1 MLGCTLR
8 LENDRTNSP
17 SLLGKLGPLRIA
29 SPVERFMENTEEVF
43 RQVLADEQD
52 ITDQYY
58 DDRKLQQTASDKLP
72 DQANFLAQ
80 IRKLMQD
87 NGGIGQIAK
96 AATPAIVRLI
106 DKAHLIGNI
115 GAVDATDAISAI
127 DVTTRTVYACAVMT
141 ATATTLHDPRITM
154 AMSHRQLPPVPSNQT
169 TLLQAVEKID
179 KVAQD
184 KSWTKA
190 LREYKV
196 RVEALRAIKDLK
208 LELVLVDGPL
218 YTQTLLAHEIAR
230 QQVFTP
236 MQANYTKLIGFIKDL
251 SDVRL
256 LHYAGLAMQPGEYWT
271 VRTWRKLLDAKFE
284 GARWGNVNDWLKDQ
298 TDWVRTVYRKNGRAF
313 AFECHPDLVPIGLAL
328 IHSDIT
334 CAGSLN
340 FEIPFLLETVDK
352 RIRAMVDA
360 RAKAEN
366 LISDS
371 PNYHQLTSEGTWR

>member
-1 MLGCTLR
+1 
-8 LENDRTNSP
+8 
-17 SLLGKLGPLRIA
+17 
-29 SPVERFMENTEEVF
+29 MESTEEVF

-72 DQANFLAQ
+72 DQAAFLQQ
-80 IRKLMQD
+80 IRDLMQKE
-87 NGGIGQIAK
+87 GGVHQIAK
-96 AATPAIVRLI
+96 DVHPLLLKATE
-106 DKAHLIGNI
+106 DAHLAGRI
-115 GAVDATDAISAI
+115 GAVDATDAIAPI

-154 AMSHRQLPPVPSNQT
+154 ALSHRKLPPVPANRT

-184 KSWTKA
+184 KSWMKA

-196 RVEALRAIKDLK
+196 RVEALRAIRDLK
-208 LELVLVDGPL
+208 LEVVLVDGPL
-218 YTQTLLAHEIAR
+218 YTQTLLAHEVAR
-230 QQVFTP
+230 DQVFTP
-236 MQANYTKLIGFIKDL
+236 MQAHHQRLIGFIKDM
-251 SDVRL
+251 SDVRI
-256 LHYAGLAMQPGEYWT
+256 LHYAGLALQPGEYWT
-271 VRTWRKLLDAKFE
+271 VKTWRKLLDAKFE
-284 GARWGNVNDWLKDQ
+284 GARWGNVNDWLKLQ
-298 TDWVRTVYRKNGRAF
+298 TDWVRTVYRKQGRAF
-313 AFECHPDLVPIGLAL
+313 CFECHPDLVPLGLAL

-334 CAGSLN
+334 CAGTLN

-366 LISDS
+366 LISES